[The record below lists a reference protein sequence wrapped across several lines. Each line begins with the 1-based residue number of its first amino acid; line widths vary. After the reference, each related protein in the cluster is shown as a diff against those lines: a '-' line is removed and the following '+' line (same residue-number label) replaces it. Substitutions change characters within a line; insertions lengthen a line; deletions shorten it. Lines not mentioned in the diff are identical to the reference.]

1 MGRSLGRKVD
11 QEKRK
16 ARGRDEEENNNI
28 GQKRRRSEEPK
39 RITKARG
46 KDEG

>member
-1 MGRSLGRKVD
+1 MGRSLSRKVG

-16 ARGRDEEENNNI
+16 ARGRDEEENNI
-28 GQKRRRSEEPK
+28 RQTRRRFEEPK

>member
-16 ARGRDEEENNNI
+16 ARGRDEEENNI
-28 GQKRRRSEEPK
+28 RQKRRRSEEPK

>member
-1 MGRSLGRKVD
+1 MGRSLGRKID

-16 ARGRDEEENNNI
+16 ARGRDEEENNI
-28 GQKRRRSEEPK
+28 RQKRRRSEEPK
-39 RITKARG
+39 RVTKARG

>member
-1 MGRSLGRKVD
+1 MGRSLGRMVD

-16 ARGRDEEENNNI
+16 ARGRDEEENNI
-28 GQKRRRSEEPK
+28 RQKRRRSEEPK

>member
-16 ARGRDEEENNNI
+16 ARGRDEEDNNI
-28 GQKRRRSEEPK
+28 RQKRRASEEPK

-46 KDEG
+46 KDAG